1 MTHPFHPLFG
11 REYELVGIRRLWG
24 EARVY
29 FEDDNGRLRLMSA
42 GWTDAVA
49 ADPVVA
55 IGAGRSLFRVEDLLR
70 LVDLIRGLDVS
81 GGQ

>member
-1 MTHPFHPLFG
+1 VTHPFHPLFG

-29 FEDDNGRLRLMSA
+29 FEDDSGRLKLMPA
-42 GWTDAVA
+42 EWTDAVA
-49 ADPVVA
+49 ADPVVV
-55 IGAGRSLFRVEDLLR
+55 IGAGRPLFRVEDLLR
-70 LVDLIRGLDVS
+70 LVDLIRGLDVL